1 MLQSRRMTTA
11 SCLFRSMTEADI
23 PQIYA
28 IDHEAFPAESL
39 FRPYS
44 SYIRELSNPMAHYI
58 VGCVPSPR
66 ETQKPQQPWY
76 RRLLGRRY
84 LEGFPVAHKSDD
96 FLIGF
101 AGFWVML
108 DEAHIIAIA
117 VRQPWRRQGIGQGL
131 LVSAIDMALGLH
143 VRVVTLEV
151 REQNKSAQTMYLRH
165 GFYVA
170 GRRPRYY
177 SDNQEDAVLMTI
189 GDIQCVEYRERL
201 ERLKAEILRNGWLA
215 HPIMATDPEWVVG
228 S

>member
-1 MLQSRRMTTA
+1 
-11 SCLFRSMTEADI
+11 MTEADI

-58 VGCVPSPR
+58 VGCVPSAR
-66 ETQKPQQPWY
+66 QTRIPQQPWF
-76 RRLLGRRY
+76 RRLLGRRH
-84 LEGFPVAHKSDD
+84 LEGSSVARRSDD
-96 FLIGF
+96 FLLGF

-117 VRQPWRRQGIGQGL
+117 VREPCRRQGIGQGL
-131 LVSAIDMALGLH
+131 LVSAIDMASSMH
-143 VRVVTLEV
+143 VRVITLEV
-151 REQNKSAQTMYLRH
+151 REHNKSAQAMYLRH
-165 GFYVA
+165 GFYIA

-189 GDIQCVEYRERL
+189 DDIQCARYRERL
-201 ERLKAEILRNGWLA
+201 RRLKEETLRNGWLA
-215 HPIMATDPEWVVG
+215 NPIQAIDPELVAEI
-228 S
+228 